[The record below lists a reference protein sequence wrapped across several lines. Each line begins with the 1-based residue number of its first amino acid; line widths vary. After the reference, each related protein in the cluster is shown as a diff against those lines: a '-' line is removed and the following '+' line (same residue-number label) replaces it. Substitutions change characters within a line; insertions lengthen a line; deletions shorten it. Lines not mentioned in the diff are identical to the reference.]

1 MQTNAYHSRAEMTS
15 VEIPYSIACALPT
28 LVVLDITNDVR
39 HEVER
44 SDLDCGIA
52 YVTSGGEGLVRV
64 NERESGFFADVER
77 LLDRLVPAEVPG
89 RERLLELLLGARTE
103 QVPFAGRRLCLGQ
116 WQQILL
122 FGFGGGISTDWT
134 LTVVG

>member
-1 MQTNAYHSRAEMTS
+1 MTS

-44 SDLDCGIA
+44 CDLEGGIA
-52 YVTSGGEGLVRV
+52 FVTSGGEGLVRV

-77 LLDRLVPAEVPG
+77 LLQRLVPGEVAD

-116 WQQILL
+116 WQRILL
-122 FGFGGGISTDWT
+122 FGFDDQISADWT
-134 LTVVG
+134 LTLVG